1 MQALTQQRSLA
12 RARSQAFCADASD
25 TASADCSL
33 ATRRS
38 VFGFPAASGV
48 TTASVGA
55 SVSCAAYGGAAAYDD
70 GGEVSSATGA
80 RTRAPA
86 PARASFAPYR
96 EHAAAAEEEERGGGG
111 AAHTRK
117 RSRDV
122 SGGGD
127 DDAGVWR
134 RDCALRYD
142 HGEPGLEAEGEQ
154 DDGGWGAAARGA
166 AAAGG
171 ALLVSRQRFV
181 FAADSGAAD
190 ASAGSAPSWLAAL
203 TVQEA
208 LLLPDSPGGAFD
220 APQEAYD
227 CTWHAVRRAHAPTP
241 QECPHRARAAG
252 FCASSLRMAALRS
265 C

>member
-1 MQALTQQRSLA
+1 L
-12 RARSQAFCADASD
+12 RAQAFCADASD
-25 TASADCSL
+25 TASADCSA

-96 EHAAAAEEEERGGGG
+96 EHAAAEEERGGG
-111 AAHTRK
+111 AAQAHTRK
-117 RSRDV
+117 RSRDDA
-122 SGGGD
+122 GGD
-127 DDAGVWR
+127 DADAGVWR

-142 HGEPGLEAEGEQ
+142 HGEPVLEEHDGEQ

-181 FAADSGAAD
+181 FAADGGAAD

-208 LLLPDSPGGAFD
+208 LLLPDSPSGAYD

-227 CTWHAVRRAHAPTP
+227 CTWHAVRRSRCANGRSKNAHI
-241 QECPHRARAAG
+241 ARG
-252 FCASSLRMAALRS
+252 CFLRVSSLRVAARRG